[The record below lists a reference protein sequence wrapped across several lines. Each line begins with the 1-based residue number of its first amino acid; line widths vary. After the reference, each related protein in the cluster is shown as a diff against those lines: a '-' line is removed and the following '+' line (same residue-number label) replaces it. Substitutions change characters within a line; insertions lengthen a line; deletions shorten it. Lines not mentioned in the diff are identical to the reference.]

1 MTETI
6 PVKENKKSF
15 CKRVRSFATPIE
27 TAKIKMAY
35 MVAKYSH
42 RAQKR
47 KELDDNGAQV
57 RYFEHVRRSA
67 IILMD
72 EIGCRDPDTIIATLL
87 HDSLEDCEDM
97 SEQML
102 EVCFGTRVARMVKTV
117 TKTKYNKESY
127 YTNIAQM
134 SSVEPN
140 VLLIKAA
147 DRIDNLRSMTGLS
160 DKFIR
165 KQCDETENKIL
176 PLLDSDSV
184 AAHIIS
190 AELIKLSEEVLS
202 PLEE

>member
-1 MTETI
+1 
-6 PVKENKKSF
+6 
-15 CKRVRSFATPIE
+15 
-27 TAKIKMAY
+27 MAY
-35 MVAKYSH
+35 MIAKYSH

-47 KELDDNGAQV
+47 KELDSNGVQV
-57 RYFEHVRRSA
+57 RYFEHVRRAA

-127 YTNIAQM
+127 YANIAQM

-140 VLLIKAA
+140 ALLIKAA
-147 DRIDNLRSMTGLS
+147 DRIDNLRSMASLPG
-160 DKFIR
+160 KFIR
-165 KQCDETENKIL
+165 KQCDETESKIL
-176 PLLDSDSV
+176 PLLDCDSI
-184 AAHIIS
+184 AACIIS
-190 AELIKLSEEVLS
+190 QELMNLSAKVLPS
-202 PLEE
+202 LEE